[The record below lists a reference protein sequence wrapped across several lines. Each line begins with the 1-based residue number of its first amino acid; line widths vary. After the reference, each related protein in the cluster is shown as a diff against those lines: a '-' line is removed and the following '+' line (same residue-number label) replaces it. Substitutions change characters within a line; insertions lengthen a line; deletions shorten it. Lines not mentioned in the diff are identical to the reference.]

1 MTSQVSDGLPV
12 AEALKTFRIP
22 KKVQTKAINML
33 QDQKI
38 NVRPPAPVVMEKVE
52 SECLRRWEEG
62 LPTDIEGVV

>member
-1 MTSQVSDGLPV
+1 MAWGLYT
-12 AEALKTFRIP
+12 ARMFIYGKTFRIP